1 MQAQVKAWGNSQG
14 IRIPREV
21 LQEAGISIDEILDI
35 KVKNGVII
43 LEKKFKHKTLEE
55 RAAEFGGNL
64 NLDGEFDWGEPV
76 GREEW

>member
-1 MQAQVKAWGNSQG
+1 MQTQVKTWGNSQG

-21 LQEAGISIDEILDI
+21 LQDAGISLNEVLDI

-43 LEKKFKHKTLEE
+43 LEKTFKHKTLEE
-55 RAAEFGGNL
+55 RASEFGGNL

-76 GREEW
+76 GREVW

>member
-1 MQAQVKAWGNSQG
+1 MQAQVKSWGNSQG

-55 RAAEFGGNL
+55 RASEFGGNL
-64 NLDGEFDWGEPV
+64 NLDGEFDWGEAV